1 MAKKMNMNFQWLAI
15 SDVFHLDVLTTVCV
29 MTNYDE
35 LYMNQPITFPGLSAF
50 GPLVTDE
57 LYGGSKFY
65 LGFG

>member
-1 MAKKMNMNFQWLAI
+1 MIKFDK
-15 SDVFHLDVLTTVCV
+15 
-29 MTNYDE
+29 
-35 LYMNQPITFPGLSAF
+35 LYINQPITFPGLSEF